1 MQNFMKQWFDLNQ
14 QTFASAQKFASINS
28 DLMMNLAQ
36 QQMDMVGI
44 YVDSGSKQVHGLSQ
58 AKRLSD
64 VYTTQSQL
72 TEEFN
77 KKFFNNVRVSVEMVM
92 DTKKQLTEWF
102 QDGLKQAAAV
112 SPLKAAIAVK

>member
-14 QTFASAQKFASINS
+14 RTFASAQKFAGINS

-44 YVDSGSKQVHGLSQ
+44 YVDSGNKQVQTLSQ
-58 AKRLSD
+58 TKRLGD
-64 VYTTQSQL
+64 MYTTQSQL

-77 KKFFNNVRVSVEMVM
+77 KKFFNNMRVSVEMM
-92 DTKKQLTEWF
+92 TDAKRQLTEWF
-102 QDGLKQAAAV
+102 QDGLKQAVEV
-112 SPLKAAIAVK
+112 SPLKVAIAVK